1 MLVLLLC
8 LLVVLSHLPDAQR
21 FEKHYHL
28 QVNFETAAYEIP
40 IYAKLW
46 YHTISN
52 IINTGTFTF
61 KIQRSVDPDK
71 RSSSQL

>member
-8 LLVVLSHLPDAQR
+8 LLVLLSHLPDEQQ

-40 IYAKLW
+40 NYAKL
-46 YHTISN
+46 YRTISN
-52 IINTGTFTF
+52 IINTGTF